1 MIYVSRMADF
11 RGVDGGKSLFLPIFA
26 QICLCERAEWALEP
40 PSRHEKIMVSNR
52 LGAFWPPRVYR
63 QNWALARQTPVAA
76 RFFAAAAR
84 QNRRGDG
91 HGVANARGLAYL

>member
-1 MIYVSRMADF
+1 MFQEWRISGASME
-11 RGVDGGKSLFLPIFA
+11 GKAYFCLYLRRFA
-26 QICLCERAEWALEP
+26 YANAPTQPPEP

-52 LGAFWPPRVYR
+52 LGAFRPPRVYR
-63 QNWALARQTPVAA
+63 QNWALARQMPVAA